1 MIIDRK
7 EYKITWVDYDEELD
21 ELNSNLDIHVEFKN
35 GKKYVATFFTIKNI
49 YSLFE
54 KNKTSGECANG
65 TYFWATDMVIIASM
79 TKENIVI
86 TVENLINENE
96 FELIFDGPFQG

>member
-1 MIIDRK
+1 MDMSGLNFHLPRFKAHLEMIIDRK

-65 TYFWATDMVIIASM
+65 TFFGLPIW
-79 TKENIVI
+79 
-86 TVENLINENE
+86 
-96 FELIFDGPFQG
+96 